1 MSNVDPAQL
10 RGVTLFSTC
19 TDEQLER
26 VAEVAEIERY
36 DPGATLTRE
45 GAIGRRFYLLL
56 DGEVTVERGGRE
68 LATLHRGD
76 FVGEIGLLGGGRATA
91 TVRCAEPTSC
101 LTLEREPFWH
111 VLESQPTIALLILE
125 LVCRRMEEQWQT
137 APVGNLGR

>member
-19 TDEQLER
+19 TDEQLEQ
-26 VAEVAEIERY
+26 VAEVATIASHEA
-36 DPGATLTRE
+36 GGVLTRE
-45 GAIGRRFYLLL
+45 GSIGRRFYLVL
-56 DGEVTVERGGRE
+56 DGSVTVERGGQH

-91 TVRCAEPTSC
+91 TVVCAEPTTC

-111 VLESQPTIALLILE
+111 VLESQPSIALRILE
-125 LVCRRMEEQWQT
+125 LVCRRMEEQWLT